1 MIASRDLRRQASS
14 RKRSKGI
21 RRRFESCSGSA
32 TRAPPTAGHLGSRR
46 GLPSGRSLARPRL
59 ALAGRCR
66 PRRRRRGRRWRLLGR
81 RGRGRTG
88 RGLGRLW
95 TLLLRRG
102 STEERRLAVCRHRL
116 AEEELG
122 QGHGG
127 DGDDERDGG
136 GDQRDL
142 ESESSTSVYAS
153 RSPGCRPRAVLIVRP
168 LVDGGLHPPGR
179 GSTPGCPKPRHVL
192 SGTTQ
197 QLAHDRDDHRCHRRR
212 EGGARWPEPGCD
224 QRRRRGG
231 DARNPHCLNR
241 EPVTGVCAGRSGHGQ
256 GAATR
261 ARQLVRSWDGR
272 KATRGR
278 ARRKAYGLA
287 RSGRPTG
294 GLDRVLQSGG
304 GAGLLRRG
312 RTGPFPVAVT
322 PLPSESCC
330 EPLPLIRSGGRGRA
344 ASARGVVHRGEQ

>member
-168 LVDGGLHPPGR
+168 LVDGGLHPPRR
-179 GSTPGCPKPRHVL
+179 GSTPVCPNPAHVL
-192 SGTTQ
+192 GGATQ
-197 QLAHDRDDHRCHRRR
+197 QLAHDRDDDRGERRGQ
-212 EGGARWPEPGCD
+212 GGARGPEPRGD
-224 QRRRRGG
+224 YRRGGGG
-231 DARNPHCLNR
+231 DARNRQRPKR
-241 EPVTGVCAGRSGHGQ
+241 EPAAGVCAKRSGHGQ
-256 GAATR
+256 GARTR
-261 ARQLVRSWDGR
+261 VTASRVVGTAGSL
-272 KATRGR
+272 RG
-278 ARRKAYGLA
+278 AGPAQK
-287 RSGRPTG
+287 PTASRDPAG
-294 GLDRVLQSGG
+294 PPGLDRALRSGG
-304 GAGLLRRG
+304 GAGLLRLAGRRRG
-312 RTGPFPVAVT
+312 PR
-322 PLPSESCC
+322 CC
-330 EPLPLIRSGGRGRA
+330 GQPRSGRA
-344 ASARGVVHRGEQ
+344 G